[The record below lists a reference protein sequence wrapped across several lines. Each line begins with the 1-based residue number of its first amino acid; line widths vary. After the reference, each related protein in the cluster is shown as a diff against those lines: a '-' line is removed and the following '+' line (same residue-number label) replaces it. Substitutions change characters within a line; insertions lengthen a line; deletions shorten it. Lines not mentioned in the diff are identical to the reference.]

1 MRLLRDRILFAA
13 LALAGAWACD
23 QPKTSPAPPPQ
34 KPAAVANEAG
44 PVQPPTPPRDLGP
57 FLAWANQAVANL
69 ESQDAAALLGGEK
82 PTCYPEEDPTESA
95 RGMCQAEVTVRG
107 ATYTVNWL
115 KKEPSSFK
123 LGALV
128 SGQVVC
134 EHLMGKEASTKAGLM
149 TETRCALPNGNLALV
164 ETPKAGPTRVSLFT
178 DGYLKRDPDLEQ

>member
-23 QPKTSPAPPPQ
+23 EPKTSPAPRPR
-34 KPAAVANEAG
+34 KPSTATEAR
-44 PVQPPTPPRDLGP
+44 PLQPPAPPRDLGP

-82 PTCYPEEDPTESA
+82 PTCYPEEDSTESA

-134 EHLMGKEASTKAGLM
+134 EHLMGKEANTKAGPLA
-149 TETRCALPNGNLALV
+149 ETRC
-164 ETPKAGPTRVSLFT
+164 SLRT
-178 DGYLKRDPDLEQ
+178 GGWPGSKR